1 MQRYRG
7 HLSLPGVGLVGQ
19 QKLARGSV
27 LCVGTGG
34 LGSPAALYLA
44 AAGVGRLG
52 LVDADVVEVSNLHR
66 QILFGT
72 ADLGK
77 PKAPAAAARLAQ
89 LNPEVQLVVHQE
101 RLTAENAEAIL
112 AGYDVVL
119 DGTDNFATRY
129 AINDACAR
137 LGKPDVWASVYR
149 FEGQL
154 SVFDASRG
162 PCYRCLFPEVPA
174 EDAIPACAEAGV
186 LGVLPGVLGT
196 AQALEALKL
205 LLGVGEPLVGR
216 LQVFDGL
223 GQRWQELALEK
234 DPACAVCGGERPA
247 PRRAEQRFPEALEP
261 EALQARLDAGEAL
274 TLLDCR
280 EPFEWEICH
289 LAGSTLMPMGQLAL
303 DAIPRERPVV
313 VVCHHGPR
321 SVHVASY
328 LLANGYPEVAFL
340 DGGLL
345 REVPA

>member
-1 MQRYRG
+1 MIVD
-7 HLSLPGVGLVGQ
+7 LPDTTTNDLNKKITALREEGGAITLGRVLTLVIAPDTEDLVEDSIEAAVSASREHPCRIIVVVPDDRLATSARLDGQLRVGADAGAGEVVVLRISGP
-19 QKLARGSV
+19 LANHANSV
-27 LCVGTGG
+27 VLPFLLPDT
-34 LGSPAALYLA
+34 P
-44 AAGVGRLG
+44 
-52 LVDADVVEVSNLHR
+52 VVAWWP
-66 QILFGT
+66 GT
-72 ADLGK
+72 A
-77 PKAPAAAARLAQ
+77 
-89 LNPEVQLVVHQE
+89 
-101 RLTAENAEAIL
+101 
-112 AGYDVVL
+112 
-119 DGTDNFATRY
+119 
-129 AINDACAR
+129 
-137 LGKPDVWASVYR
+137 
-149 FEGQL
+149 
-154 SVFDASRG
+154 
-162 PCYRCLFPEVPA
+162 PEVPA

-205 LLGVGEPLVGR
+205 LLGVGEPLVWR

-340 DGGLL
+340 DGGLHAWSYAIDPSMA
-345 REVPA
+345 RY